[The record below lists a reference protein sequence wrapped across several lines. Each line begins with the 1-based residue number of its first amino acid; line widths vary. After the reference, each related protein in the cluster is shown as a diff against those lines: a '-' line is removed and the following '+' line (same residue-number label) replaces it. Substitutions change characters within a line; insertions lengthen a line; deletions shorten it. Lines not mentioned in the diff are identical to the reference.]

1 MIVMLMLTVIT
12 LLVAIAAF
20 ASVDLRA
27 MGSTVQVCIC
37 QLMGMEDVTY
47 IIDVHRYQ

>member
-1 MIVMLMLTVIT
+1 MTVMLMLTVIT

-27 MGSTVQVCIC
+27 MDSIVQVCQF
-37 QLMGMEDVTY
+37 QL
-47 IIDVHRYQ
+47 I

>member
-20 ASVDLRA
+20 ASVDLKA
-27 MGSTVQVCIC
+27 MGSTVQVCLC
-37 QLMGMEDVTY
+37 QL
-47 IIDVHRYQ
+47 I